1 MEHFDYLTYKQNKNE
16 EKQQI
21 KKYTKEEKMLALGIW
36 AGTFAVVF
44 VLAILFIASR
54 TSKID
59 IEYGRL
65 GKDTEKGSLVGLQEE
80 ENGEEITRK
89 ERFTVDKRL
98 FLIQQEEKGPSKSK
112 MVGKSQDQ
120 SEVIST
126 NTFNEI
132 KTKNSELAK
141 KNTEENKEIKQE
153 STLNP
158 TNPTKAIIKPKLPVS
173 EQNTS
178 SVNVQPLGAL
188 DVPKLTSKVLIGKYP
203 TIEEVRKVQNSLPEP
218 TFVKKINNYYTLQVG
233 SYESSEVAKSVASKL
248 KMQGYNTWILQ

>member
-16 EKQQI
+16 ERQQI
-21 KKYTKEEKMLALGIW
+21 KKYSREEKMLALSIW

-44 VLAILFIASR
+44 ILAILFIASR

-65 GKDTEKGSLVGLQEE
+65 GKDTEKGAIVEFQDE

-112 MVGKSQDQ
+112 SVAKNQDQ

-132 KTKNSELAK
+132 QTKNSELTK
-141 KNTEENKEIKQE
+141 KKAEEKTEKKQE
-153 STLNP
+153 EVITP
-158 TNPTKAIIKPKLPVS
+158 TNTSKALIKPKLPVS

-178 SVNVQPLGAL
+178 SVNIQPLGAL
-188 DVPKLTSKVLIGKYP
+188 DAPKLTSKVLIGKYP
-203 TIEEVRKVQNSLPEP
+203 TIEEVRKVQSSLSEP
-218 TFVKKINNYYTLQVG
+218 AFVKKINNYYTLQVG
-233 SYESSEVAKSVASKL
+233 SYESLDIAKSVASKL